1 MRQLDYYIEKSLSEK
16 NTRSLECDLTLRTD
30 DTKYH
35 AYEVSIAHR
44 DLLFYTDKG
53 TLNYVIDSYGDR
65 HTAELYS
72 IDSDEA
78 V

>member
-1 MRQLDYYIEKSLSEK
+1 MRNLQYYIEKSLTEK
-16 NTRSLECDLTLRTD
+16 NTKSLECDLTLAID
-30 DTKYH
+30 GIKYH

-53 TLNYVIDSYGDR
+53 TLNYVIDSYGDS